1 MPDQIKKIS
10 KIKTHKMTNFI
21 QEIRYPFY
29 KKLQLNSTLTFDSAF
44 TALVGPNG
52 SGKSSVLTSLY
63 GAVRGNS
70 LGDFW
75 FSTELDPIQNDESG
89 GSARIIYKY
98 IPDGMEEQVEVI
110 KLRIRSA
117 RTGQRENPDYWE
129 TAKPR
134 VSDGMEKMPDNS
146 PEEHEVHRNAT
157 RWKAVNK
164 DVIYIDFRSEL
175 CAFDIAFYFK
185 DMDICKYYTHVQ
197 DFLRDRSRSLKNKLS
212 RPSSLPTSWHSQ
224 HIGQVEILTDHQL
237 YWANKIL
244 GKHYVSA
251 KRVLHTMFEDKG
263 YSIFFNDGSN
273 EYTEAAAGSG
283 EVAVINCVCKVLS
296 APTNALILLDEPEVS
311 LHPGAQNE
319 LRNLLFEAIIKK
331 NAQVVVS
338 THSEHFLKNLP
349 NNAIK
354 LFQQD
359 VSGRYSISNQCSPE
373 QAFSRLGGIS
383 DTKVK
388 IYVED
393 LLAQSLIETALED
406 IDSAVSNNYSVIPY
420 PGGADTIVKQLPV
433 LLAVT
438 NDTSQ
443 DIALLDGDKRKS
455 VHARNQHNYRT
466 EIQNGTL
473 QVKRFSQDIAQS
485 EYRNLDNILT
495 KQTGVN
501 GSKFPLPLNGG
512 NASNVTQAIDL
523 KLSILNK
530 YHEKFHFMN
539 TDTPEE
545 LIWEIADGTLPNI
558 YKRTIIEADF
568 KDKFKSAC
576 IEMNGVEETN
586 SETILQLQKVFI
598 RNRDKNHPK
607 WVELLSTLKLSLNL
621 IS

>member
-1 MPDQIKKIS
+1 MSDQIKKIS
-10 KIKTHKMTNFI
+10 KIKTHKMANFI

-63 GAVRGNS
+63 GAARGNS

-134 VSDGMEKMPDNS
+134 LADGMDRMPDIS
-146 PEEHEVHRNAT
+146 LPEHEQHRTST

-164 DVIYIDFRSEL
+164 EVVYIDFRSEL

-185 DMDICKYYTHVQ
+185 DMQASNNYSHVQ
-197 DFLRDRSRSLKNKLS
+197 DFLRDRSRYLKNKLNS
-212 RPSSLPTSWHSQ
+212 PSSLPASWYSQ
-224 HIGQVEILTDHQL
+224 QIGKIEVLTEKQL

-244 GKHYVSA
+244 GKHYISA
-251 KRVLHTMFEDKG
+251 TRVLHTMFEDKG

-273 EYTEAAAGSG
+273 QYSEAAAGSG
-283 EVAVINCVCKVLS
+283 EVAVVNCVCKVLS
-296 APTNALILLDEPEVS
+296 APENALILLDEPEVS

-319 LRNLLFEAIIKK
+319 LRNLLFEAILEKG
-331 NAQVVVS
+331 AQVVIS

-359 VSGRYSISNQCSPE
+359 VSGRYSVSNECSPE
-373 QAFSRLGGIS
+373 QAFSRLGGIT

-393 LLAQSLIETALED
+393 LLAQSLIEAALQD
-406 IDSAVSNNYSVIPY
+406 IDVTISNNYVVIPY

-455 VHARNQHNYRT
+455 VHPRHQHKYT
-466 EIQNGTL
+466 PEIQSGIL
-473 QVKRFSQDIAQS
+473 EVKLFSQNISPS
-485 EYRNLDNILT
+485 EYRNLDNILS

-501 GSKFPLPLNGG
+501 GSTFPLPLNGG
-512 NASNVTQAIDL
+512 NASNESQAIEL
-523 KLSILNK
+523 KLSILDK
-530 YHEKFHFMN
+530 YHEKFHFMD

-545 LIWEIADGTLPNI
+545 LIWEVADGTLPNI
-558 YKRTIIEADF
+558 YKETILEADF

-576 IEMNGVEETN
+576 ISMNGEEETN
-586 SETILQLQKVFI
+586 SETILQLQKIFI
-598 RNRDKNHPK
+598 RNRNKSHPK
-607 WVELLSTLKLSLNL
+607 WAELLSTLKLSLNL
-621 IS
+621 I